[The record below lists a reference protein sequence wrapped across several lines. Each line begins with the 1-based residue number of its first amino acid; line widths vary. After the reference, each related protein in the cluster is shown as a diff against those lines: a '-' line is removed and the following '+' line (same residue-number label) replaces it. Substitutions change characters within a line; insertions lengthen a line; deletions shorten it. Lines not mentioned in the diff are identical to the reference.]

1 MSITIKSNPDGVTGA
16 IQVNGV
22 DKVTI
27 GASGITAGSF
37 APNSIDAAAAA
48 LAFSGANQS
57 LASSG
62 YQKLPSGLIIQWG
75 QAVSSSSAAL
85 LVTLPVAFPN
95 GALRAFSTPTDTVFS
110 NMSAAEPISVSQI
123 KVSAWIVSGGST
135 VRTATQVQWFAIG
148 Y

>member
-1 MSITIKSNPDGVTGA
+1 MSITIKSNPDGVSGA
-16 IQVNGV
+16 VQVNGV

-75 QAVSSSSAAL
+75 TVSTNATGTSHSFPITFPSAVYALTATDGGDGSVEAIAVTIVSNSTFRAKSTSAAPGIL
-85 LVTLPVAFPN
+85 F
-95 GALRAFSTPTDTVFS
+95 
-110 NMSAAEPISVSQI
+110 I
-123 KVSAWIVSGGST
+123 
-135 VRTATQVQWFAIG
+135 AIG
-148 Y
+148 V

>member
-1 MSITIKSNPDGVTGA
+1 MTITIKSNPDGVTGA

-57 LASSG
+57 LATSG
-62 YQKLPSGLIIQWG
+62 YQKLPSGLILQWG
-75 QAVSSSSAAL
+75 SFGSINDGTTTI
-85 LVTLPVAFPN
+85 VTF
-95 GALRAFSTPTDTVFS
+95 
-110 NMSAAEPISVSQI
+110 PISFPSACVFATAI
-123 KVSAWIVSGGST
+123 KSEAGGSDPDGFSINA
-135 VRTATQVQWFAIG
+135 RTAANMTVQYQDSGTAASNSNIWFAIG